1 MFLCRNHKTYAV
13 GVIAS
18 SLHRLSSVYKSR
30 NVASLVGSYFSS
42 VQPIVS
48 NRSAEST
55 SLTRRKMSSD
65 THNKFDLPKRYQ
77 GSTKSVWV
85 EYIQL
90 ALQYKPLNLGQGFP
104 DYHAPKYATD
114 ALAAAA
120 NSSDPLANQYTR
132 GFGHPRLVQALS
144 TLYSQLVDR
153 IINPMTEILV
163 TVGAYEALYATIQG
177 HVDEG
182 DEVIIIE
189 PFFDCYEPMVKAA
202 GGIPRFIPLK
212 PRITGASS
220 ISSAD
225 WVLDNTEL
233 ESLFNAKTKMIIVNT
248 PHNPLGKVMSREELE
263 TIANLCCKWNVLCVS
278 DEVYEHMVFAP
289 FEHIRICTL
298 PDMWERT
305 ITIGSAGKT
314 FSLTGW
320 KIGWAYGPENLLKNL
335 QMVHQNCVYTCA
347 TPIQEAIAVG
357 FETELKRLNSPDCYF
372 NSISGELMAKR
383 DYMAKFLLDVGM
395 CPTVPQGG
403 YFMVANW
410 SSLEDKVDLSGETD
424 PRKDYRFTKWMT
436 KSIGLQGIPPSAF
449 YSEPNKH
456 LGEDFVRYCFFKK
469 DENLEKAAKI
479 LNDWKNC

>member
-1 MFLCRNHKTYAV
+1 MMFLRNHNSV
-13 GVIAS
+13 GVAIRRTAVVQQQGLQFLVQQHKS
-18 SLHRLSSVYKSR
+18 SALTSVATNSAHPR
-30 NVASLVGSYFSS
+30 NG
-42 VQPIVS
+42 QPV
-48 NRSAEST
+48 RTMTST
-55 SLTRRKMSSD
+55 SNETMS
-65 THNKFDLPKRYQ
+65 NKFDLPRRYQ

-90 ALQYKPLNLGQGFP
+90 AAQYKPLNLGQGFP
-104 DYHAPKYATD
+104 DYHAPKYALD

-120 NSSDPLANQYTR
+120 NSPDPLANQYTR

-144 TLYSQLVDR
+144 KLYSQL
-153 IINPMTEILV
+153 INRTIDPMTEVLV

-202 GGIPRFIPLK
+202 GGVPRFIPLK
-212 PRITGASS
+212 PNKTGGT

-225 WVLDNTEL
+225 WVLDNSEL
-233 ESLFNAKTKMIIVNT
+233 EALFNEKTKMIIINT
-248 PHNPLGKVMSREELE
+248 PHNPLGKVMDRSELE
-263 TIANLCCKWNVLCVS
+263 VVANLCKKWNVLCVS
-278 DEVYEHMVFAP
+278 DEVYEHMVFEP
-289 FEHIRICTL
+289 YEHIRICTL
-298 PDMWERT
+298 PGMWERT

-320 KIGWAYGPENLLKNL
+320 KIGWAYGPAALLKNL

-357 FETELKRLNSPDCYF
+357 FETELKRLKSPECYF

-383 DYMAKFLLDVGM
+383 DYMASFLAEVGM
-395 CPTVPQGG
+395 NPTVPQGG
-403 YFMVANW
+403 YFMVADW
-410 SSLEDKVDLSGETD
+410 SALDSKVDLTRETD
-424 PRKDYRFTKWMT
+424 TRKDYRFTKWMT
-436 KSIGLQGIPPSAF
+436 KSVGLQGIPPSAF

-456 LGEDFVRYCFFKK
+456 LGEDYVRYCFFKK
-469 DENLEKAAKI
+469 DENLQKAAEI
-479 LNDWKNC
+479 LRKWKGSS